1 MRIDH
6 VINHR
11 EHCFKKL
18 KYFYLIEQ
26 VIVSLV
32 LLYWV
37 YYDKL
42 LKGKIGS
49 SHLIP
54 PQGNATVTTPRILSL
69 SQPSQ
74 PHRSSG
80 LNELHFIT
88 SFNCYFLLSSL
99 FHVMIKTFNISPFM
113 GKFSEF
119 KKSYQELFRYKNM
132 FVLLLVTIIKNF
144 VKLLC
149 VQYLKIILENF
160 KPKTFLKYLFLIL
173 TFSISFP
180 KRSDWVYSQ

>member
-54 PQGNATVTTPRILSL
+54 PQGNTHCTT
-69 SQPSQ
+69 PSQ
-74 PHRSSG
+74 PHNLTTSYLYKSSQPPQRS
-80 LNELHFIT
+80 LQINFISSQSPFVT
-88 SFNCYFLLSSL
+88 FYFLP
-99 FHVMIKTFNISPFM
+99 FDVIIKTFTISPSRRH
-113 GKFSEF
+113 FSEF
-119 KKSYQELFRYKNM
+119 LNPAQNYLD
-132 FVLLLVTIIKNF
+132 
-144 VKLLC
+144 VKH
-149 VQYLKIILENF
+149 
-160 KPKTFLKYLFLIL
+160 FLP
-173 TFSISFP
+173 SISHE
-180 KRSDWVYSQ
+180 Y